1 MAFIFPDQMIQQFK
15 NRKYCI
21 QTRSNSNVN
30 IGDCVT
36 ATYIPMQVKNKT
48 WKKQAPTKKK
58 SAWKKNQ

>member
-48 WKKQAPTKKK
+48 RKNKRQRKKNLLE
-58 SAWKKNQ
+58 KKNQ